1 MGYESRDKDPAFKWY
16 GPGEDPGTIPLD
28 QQDQNDNDETVGA
41 VVGGTDPNSDAA
53 YQEFLRQKNLFNTKS
68 ISVTTIAEATAD
80 INASWMEQ
88 FGTNAPKDIIAAY
101 YSELSRLQSSRVS
114 GGTSKDGKTT
124 INTQGVSPSEIKAL
138 QNKYLGAAAS
148 DLIAAAGRGDVKA
161 TAALQKG
168 NFGLTY
174 TTLKNAYAEN
184 GLPVNVQALG
194 KLTIESSTNPVL
206 LKSNL
211 NLINMQAKTYFPAL
225 ADKIDKGYTVKQ
237 LLTPYINTRANILEE
252 DPDSIDVSTLKSV
265 ASDPKGL
272 TGLYDYEI
280 SLRKDPK
287 WRFTK
292 NAQDQLGALARD
304 LTKLFGVAG

>member
-1 MGYESRDKDPAFKWY
+1 VSVDNDKDGFKV
-16 GPGEDPGTIPLD
+16 GEGVPPNLVDPD
-28 QQDQNDNDETVGA
+28 DNNAAITPVTQGKALGA
-41 VVGGTDPNSDAA
+41 DYTDTRVFK
-53 YQEFLRQKNLFNTKS
+53 QS
-68 ISVTTIAEATAD
+68 ISVTTRAEATAD
-80 INASWMEQ
+80 MNAAFMEQ
-88 FGTNAPKDIIAAY
+88 FGTSAPKEVIAAY
-101 YSELSRLQSSRVS
+101 YNELRALQSTRIS
-114 GGTSKDGKTT
+114 GGESKDKSTT
-124 INTQGVSPSEIKAL
+124 VNIQGVSGSEIKAL
-138 QNKYLGAAAS
+138 QNKYVSANATALITAS
-148 DLIAAAGRGDVKA
+148 AAGDPKA
-161 TAALQKG
+161 TAALQRG
-168 NFGLTY
+168 NFGITY

-184 GLPVNVQALG
+184 GMPINIQALN
-194 KLTIESSTNPVL
+194 KLVIESSVNPGL

-211 NLINMQAKTYFPAL
+211 NLINMQAKVYFPAL

-292 NAQDQLGALARD
+292 NAQDSLGSLARD
-304 LTKLFGVAG
+304 LTKMFGLAG